1 MSKLTNQKKNDQR
14 PLKALKE
21 KRGNCI
27 EVSLPAFINSS
38 WIHLN
43 AEFKDDHW
51 NTSLSSIFLFFF
63 FSSSLSPPVSP
74 SVKCPQTTF
83 PSLHLCFCSVHAC
96 TLFNFSLP
104 FYFPPKFG
112 FHQLPIFANNYQ
124 NLSLPL
130 INQL

>member
-51 NTSLSSIFLFFF
+51 NTSLSSIFLFLFLF
-63 FSSSLSPPVSP
+63 LFLIVAL
-74 SVKCPQTTF
+74 TTGF
-83 PSLHLCFCSVHAC
+83 PFC
-96 TLFNFSLP
+96 
-104 FYFPPKFG
+104 
-112 FHQLPIFANNYQ
+112 
-124 NLSLPL
+124 
-130 INQL
+130 

>member
-43 AEFKDDHW
+43 AEFKDDHL
-51 NTSLSSIFLFFF
+51 NTSLSSIFLFLFL
-63 FSSSLSPPVSP
+63 FSHRRSHHRFPLLLNALKPPFLPFIYAFVP
-74 SVKCPQTTF
+74 F
-83 PSLHLCFCSVHAC
+83 MHAPSLIS
-96 TLFNFSLP
+96 LFRFISLLNLVSISFP
-104 FYFPPKFG
+104 F
-112 FHQLPIFANNYQ
+112 LPITIRIYLFH
-124 NLSLPL
+124 
-130 INQL
+130 